1 MMMMM
6 KMNCF
11 CEWLI
16 DQKRLSL
23 FPAGIIVKDSY
34 HIKSSKCREQLLNVH
49 KTHFRLCRIK
59 LRSNDTHFTKAHVI
73 IIANHISDKLISTKL
88 FRLNEMLRL
97 QIVGNKAKEWIW
109 ERVFQE
115 NKARQIFRKTNIS
128 YPLIRTRSCAYQG
141 VRNVHFS
148 ENLAHFVFLKH
159 PFWDSPFYLITNE
172 VHNLIG
178 LIPFSL

>member
-97 QIVGNKAKEWIW
+97 QIVGNKA
-109 ERVFQE
+109 RV
-115 NKARQIFRKTNIS
+115 NLRTGVSRKQSTPNFPKNEHFLPPDTHTFVCVS
-128 YPLIRTRSCAYQG
+128 GGKKCSFFGEFGTLCFLETPVLRFTLLPYYQRS
-141 VRNVHFS
+141 S
-148 ENLAHFVFLKH
+148 
-159 PFWDSPFYLITNE
+159 
-172 VHNLIG
+172 
-178 LIPFSL
+178 